1 MPSIIRYSRTSKII
15 QIIRD
20 ISSNIGRSSNKMFS
34 NGIDQSINT
43 IRQLFVMIKDVYT
56 IIIFFNSLPNLD
68 SRLFNK
74 VSIPPISKSTRE
86 SSSNKVNNFLV
97 AKTMISDISI
107 SNHRHMIHFIKNF
120 LLR

>member
-1 MPSIIRYSRTSKII
+1 MLSIIRHSRVSKII

-20 ISSNIGRSSNKMFS
+20 TSSSIGRNSNKMFN

-43 IRQLFVMIKDVYT
+43 IRQLFAMIKDVYT
-56 IIIFFNSLPNLD
+56 IIILFNSLPNLD
-68 SRLFNK
+68 SRLFSK
-74 VSIPPISKSTRE
+74 VSIPPISKCTRE

-107 SNHRHMIHFIKNF
+107 SNHRHMIHLIKNF
-120 LLR
+120 LFG